1 MSDQDLKKLSRA
13 ELLELLVIQ
22 SKEIESLRSRLD
34 QAEAKL
40 VSRDIAIA
48 DAGSIAEA
56 ALTLN
61 NVFAAAEAASQ
72 QYLDN
77 VRLLCQ
83 KQEAACAQKERAC
96 REMVAVRLAETEQN
110 CATMEAQTKRKC
122 DEMIA
127 TAQIESQAYWDDLS
141 ARLDAFYKEH
151 QGLRELLA
159 LLPK

>member
-22 SKEIESLRSRLD
+22 SKEIDSLRSRLD

-83 KQEAACAQKERAC
+83 KQAAACAQKERAC

>member
-1 MSDQDLKKLSRA
+1 MTGQDLKKLSRA
-13 ELLELLVIQ
+13 ELLEILVAQ
-22 SKEIESLRSRLD
+22 SKEIDTLRSRLD

-83 KQEAACAQKERAC
+83 KQEAACAQMERAC
-96 REMVAVRLAETEQN
+96 REKVAIRLAETEQN
-110 CATMEAQTKRKC
+110 CATMETQAKRKC
-122 DEMIA
+122 DELIA
-127 TAQIESQAYWDDLS
+127 TAQAESQAYWDDVS

-159 LLPK
+159 SLP